1 MFGIC
6 GNTKRR
12 RISTSAA
19 IGAHR
24 RRWNQSR
31 ETNQTK
37 PTKSAR
43 TRRIKP
49 NQTIRAAARGEE
61 RGFRGVAGEQ
71 KSHLVA
77 VVVVAVGAGDED
89 GPPGALG
96 GLGSVVRR
104 RASRHGALRRQ
115 AEVAALLLPPRPRH
129 RDGGEVREEEQ
140 RRERGQDEAEASA
153 RRHGFAAS
161 RGAALFRAEEER
173 RIGSFASLGGFTGNL
188 GNLVRSPSLQRLL
201 FIAAVPAPEA
211 LGVVGPA
218 SCK

>member
-1 MFGIC
+1 MNMHGYLRDPSIDIATL
-6 GNTKRR
+6 GMVDDDTRP
-12 RISTSAA
+12 RILRVVRDVIVHEDDDVLVLEPAPLHDLVGMA
-19 IGAHR
+19 D
-24 RRWNQSR
+24 
-31 ETNQTK
+31 
-37 PTKSAR
+37 
-43 TRRIKP
+43 
-49 NQTIRAAARGEE
+49 IR
-61 RGFRGVAGEQ
+61 
-71 KSHLVA
+71 LVA

-173 RIGSFASLGGFTGNL
+173 RIGSFASLGGFTGN
-188 GNLVRSPSLQRLL
+188 
-201 FIAAVPAPEA
+201 
-211 LGVVGPA
+211 
-218 SCK
+218 